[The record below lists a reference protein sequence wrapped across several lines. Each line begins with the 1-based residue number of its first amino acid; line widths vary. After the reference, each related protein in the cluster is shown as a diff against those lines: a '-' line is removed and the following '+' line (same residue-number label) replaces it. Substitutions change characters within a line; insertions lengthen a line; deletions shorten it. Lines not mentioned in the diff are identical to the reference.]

1 MSDSDSASELERLQ
15 RENQAL
21 KVLLN
26 QSFRRIIEEESIG
39 KVFHDFNN
47 ILSSSMGYS
56 SLALEKAKGTG
67 DEKLCRYLDN
77 IEKAGV
83 RARDLVR
90 ERLITRQALRNG
102 HVVTWQELLELFKP
116 AQITAEGESCD
127 VYMNPRQLAYALSLV
142 AQYYDHLQNG
152 TAKVLEEPSCS
163 ECGTELRGRQLQVRC
178 SGNKHANSADNPN
191 YEADIELSVAMFAGA
206 GGHLCDSLV
215 QDGQFVVYL
224 RAVAPEVNG

>member
-1 MSDSDSASELERLQ
+1 MSESDNSIELERLRQ
-15 RENQAL
+15 ENQAL

-90 ERLITRQALRNG
+90 ERLITRQELRNG
-102 HVVTWQELLELFKP
+102 QVVPWQELVEIFKP
-116 AQITAEGESCD
+116 SEIIAEGESSD
-127 VYMNPRQLAYALSLV
+127 VYMNPRQLAYAISLV
-142 AQYYDHLQNG
+142 AQYYDQLQNG
-152 TAKVLEEPSCS
+152 AANVLEEPSCS

-178 SGNKHANSADNPN
+178 NGNKHANSSDSPN
-191 YEADIELSVAMFAGA
+191 YEADIELSSAMFAGA
-206 GGHLCDSLV
+206 GGHLCESLV